1 MDTKNK
7 EHDDEVETG
16 QPVDLTTIQQ
26 AETILGISFP
36 NSYKIFLQ
44 HFGWLG
50 MGGGAGL
57 SGVFPNQVDTS
68 GDVVCFIKYLR
79 DDIDLPHHFIALEF
93 DEGDLVLCIDYS

>member
-1 MDTKNK
+1 
-7 EHDDEVETG
+7 
-16 QPVDLTTIQQ
+16 
-26 AETILGISFP
+26 
-36 NSYKIFLQ
+36 
-44 HFGWLG
+44 